1 MFVEWSSARFLGI
14 MSVIVQVT
22 AVWKSQKLDI
32 RIRRTPHRMGDEN
45 LMASLS
51 AVVERIKSERIIR
64 KLGPTRRGNFI
75 FHHCYPPPSPV
86 LSVPAAFFWKSA
98 KRRKDKAADFTKA
111 KLKLGK
117 GKQVASNAIDTSF
130 KARSIALPSQSITKD
145 RDDDTPTTRRRLTL
159 DELVAHTK
167 HYGAATRKDALA
179 GFRELFETHSH
190 IINESLTA
198 LFNTCVR
205 LIGDED
211 AGEQLIP
218 HAPTLLLFTSSAQTH
233 IFPEIRIDAI
243 KILDLLLIYIPEP
256 VISGWNQGGD
266 KHGSRVLEGYLGLLN
281 AGTKFGENDGPVR
294 ATSTASVVL
303 TATSKL
309 VVLRSFATFLRQ
321 ALSLT
326 SHINPRWYLASS
338 FDSPAS
344 YGAFD
349 QLFRLSSCQDQVFD
363 CREWRDECDDGDE
376 DFVLNEPRPSSM
388 LSMGGH
394 QYLPDVLNMSEDF
407 SGSHAPGNITFI
419 SNLARALQSTLV
431 STFLDYAPAVFS
443 PSSNPQEV
451 ELDLILAV
459 SDSVRSIYGEI
470 SHIPDAK
477 NSSLLENLTSILG
490 YMTPFFPFRPGGK
503 RDIKIEQAFQDLNL
517 VYCELS
523 SLLVLTSRDAG
534 SPLRSRQQRPSK
546 TNSTKLSMQND
557 IVCDYVLRELSG
569 SNVSSSQVARSLTSA
584 AYTSL
589 TPTMWSLINC
599 PSQSSS
605 AVFGAILEHGTVVSA
620 KSALKKPTVDFI
632 SRLILMNTDRHYRGH
647 FKIGQI
653 SQHAKLVDWI
663 EALPKTLWELG
674 NTDLALSETILRF
687 LLRLLQR
694 QPEVLHEKMS
704 RSLRSRFV
712 PYFVVEHPV
721 RGQIPGPFT
730 KLPHGST
737 TRRLA
742 LDVVATMQSASFTKD
757 KLCLS
762 VSIAVKDTME
772 GPYWTLVNL

>member
-1 MFVEWSSARFLGI
+1 M
-14 MSVIVQVT
+14 
-22 AVWKSQKLDI
+22 
-32 RIRRTPHRMGDEN
+32 P
-45 LMASLS
+45 
-51 AVVERIKSERIIR
+51 
-64 KLGPTRRGNFI
+64 
-75 FHHCYPPPSPV
+75 
-86 LSVPAAFFWKSA
+86 KSA

-130 KARSIALPSQSITKD
+130 KSRSIALPSQSITKD
-145 RDDDTPTTRRRLTL
+145 KDGDTPTTKRRLTF

-167 HYGAATRKDALA
+167 HYGTATRKDALA
-179 GFRELFETHSH
+179 GFRDLFETHPH
-190 IINESLTA
+190 IINELLTT
-198 LFNTCVR
+198 LFNSCVR
-205 LIGDED
+205 LIGDE
-211 AGEQLIP
+211 EQLIP

-243 KILDLLLIYIPEP
+243 KFLDLLLIYMPEP

-266 KHGSRVLEGYLGLLN
+266 KHGARILEGYLGLLN
-281 AGTKFGENDGPVR
+281 AGTRFGENDGPIR

-303 TATSKL
+303 TVASKL
-309 VVLRSFATFLRQ
+309 VVLRSLATFLRQ

-326 SHINPRWYLASS
+326 SHTDPRWYLTSS

-344 YGAFD
+344 YGAFE
-349 QLFRLSSCQDQVFD
+349 QLLRPSSTYQDQKFP
-363 CREWRDECDDGDE
+363 CRKWRDEFDDDTGDE
-376 DFVLNEPRPSSM
+376 DFVFNEPRPSS
-388 LSMGGH
+388 LSMGTH
-394 QYLPDVLNMSEDF
+394 QYLPDVLNTSEDL
-407 SGSHAPGNITFI
+407 SASHAPGNITFI

-443 PSSNPQEV
+443 PSSNPQEA

-459 SDSVRSIYGEI
+459 VDSVRSIYGGLSYI
-470 SHIPDAK
+470 QGTK
-477 NSSLLENLTSILG
+477 NSLLVENLTSILG

-517 VYCELS
+517 VYCELT

-546 TNSTKLSMQND
+546 TDNSKLSIQND

-569 SNVSSSQVARSLTSA
+569 GNEAPNQVPRSLTSA

-589 TPTMWSLINC
+589 TPTIWSLINT
-599 PSQSSS
+599 PSQSSNG
-605 AVFGAILEHGTVVSA
+605 VFGAVLEHGTIVSA

-632 SRLILMNTDRHYRGH
+632 SRLILMNTDRHYRGY

-653 SQHAKLVDWI
+653 SQHARLVDWI

-674 NTDLALSETILRF
+674 DTDLALSETILRF

-694 QPEVLHEKMS
+694 QPEVFHEKIS
-704 RSLRSRFV
+704 RSLRSRLV
-712 PYFVVEHPV
+712 PYFVVEHPI

-737 TRRLA
+737 ARRLA
-742 LDVVATMQSASFTKD
+742 LDVVTTMQSASFAED
-757 KLCLS
+757 KLWSS
-762 VSIAVKDTME
+762 VSMAVKDTTE
-772 GPYWTLVNL
+772 NSYWTLVNP

>member
-1 MFVEWSSARFLGI
+1 M
-14 MSVIVQVT
+14 
-22 AVWKSQKLDI
+22 
-32 RIRRTPHRMGDEN
+32 P
-45 LMASLS
+45 
-51 AVVERIKSERIIR
+51 
-64 KLGPTRRGNFI
+64 
-75 FHHCYPPPSPV
+75 
-86 LSVPAAFFWKSA
+86 KSA

-145 RDDDTPTTRRRLTL
+145 RDDDTPTTKRRLTF

-167 HYGAATRKDALA
+167 HYGVATRKDALA
-179 GFRELFETHSH
+179 GFRELFETHPY
-190 IINESLTA
+190 IINESLTT
-198 LFNTCVR
+198 LFNSCVR

-211 AGEQLIP
+211 TGVRKALLSFFTWLFPRIPKEQLIP

-243 KILDLLLIYIPEP
+243 KVLDLLLIYIPEP

-266 KHGSRVLEGYLGLLN
+266 KHGARVLEGYLGLLN
-281 AGTKFGENDGPVR
+281 AGTKFGENDGPIR

-303 TATSKL
+303 TAASKL
-309 VVLRSFATFLRQ
+309 VVLRSLATFLRQ

-326 SHINPRWYLASS
+326 SHSNPRWYLASS

-344 YGAFD
+344 YGAFE
-349 QLFRLSSCQDQVFD
+349 QLLRPSSAYQDQEFP
-363 CREWRDECDDGDE
+363 CRKWRDESDDTTGDE
-376 DFVLNEPRPSSM
+376 DFVLNEAKPSSS
-388 LSMGGH
+388 SMGGH
-394 QYLPDVLNMSEDF
+394 QYLPDVLNMSEDL
-407 SGSHAPGNITFI
+407 GSHAPGNITFI

-431 STFLDYAPAVFS
+431 STFLDYAPTVFS

-470 SHIPDAK
+470 SHIQDTK

-517 VYCELS
+517 VYCELT
-523 SLLVLTSRDAG
+523 SLLVLTSQDT
-534 SPLRSRQQRPSK
+534 RSRQQRPSK
-546 TNSTKLSMQND
+546 TDRSKLSIQND

-569 SNVSSSQVARSLTSA
+569 GNVQPNQVARSLTSA

-589 TPTMWSLINC
+589 TPTMWSLINT
-599 PSQSSS
+599 PSQSSNG
-605 AVFGAILEHGTVVSA
+605 VFGAVLEHGTVVSA
-620 KSALKKPTVDFI
+620 KSALKKPAVDFI

-653 SQHAKLVDWI
+653 SQHVQLVDWI
-663 EALPKTLWELG
+663 VSLPKTLWELG
-674 NTDLALSETILRF
+674 NTDPALSETILRF

-694 QPEVLHEKMS
+694 QPEVLHEKIS
-704 RSLRSRFV
+704 RSLRSRLV

-737 TRRLA
+737 VRRLA
-742 LDVVATMQSASFTKD
+742 LDVVATMQSASFTED
-757 KLCLS
+757 KLCMF
-762 VSIAVKDTME
+762 VSTAVKDTTE
-772 GPYWTLVNL
+772 DSYWTLVNL

>member
-1 MFVEWSSARFLGI
+1 M
-14 MSVIVQVT
+14 
-22 AVWKSQKLDI
+22 
-32 RIRRTPHRMGDEN
+32 P
-45 LMASLS
+45 
-51 AVVERIKSERIIR
+51 
-64 KLGPTRRGNFI
+64 
-75 FHHCYPPPSPV
+75 
-86 LSVPAAFFWKSA
+86 KSA

-145 RDDDTPTTRRRLTL
+145 RDDDTPTTKRRLTF

-167 HYGAATRKDALA
+167 HYGVATRKDALA
-179 GFRELFETHSH
+179 GFRELFETHPH
-190 IINESLTA
+190 IINESLTT
-198 LFNTCVR
+198 LFNSCVR

-211 AGEQLIP
+211 PGVRKALLSFFTWLFPRIPKEQLIP

-243 KILDLLLIYIPEP
+243 KVLDLLLMYIPEP
-256 VISGWNQGGD
+256 VISGWNQCGD
-266 KHGSRVLEGYLGLLN
+266 KHGARVLEGYLGLLN
-281 AGTKFGENDGPVR
+281 AGTKFGENDGPIR
-294 ATSTASVVL
+294 ATSTASAVL
-303 TATSKL
+303 TAASKL
-309 VVLRSFATFLRQ
+309 VILRSLATFLRQ

-326 SHINPRWYLASS
+326 SHSNPRWYLASS
-338 FDSPAS
+338 FESPAS
-344 YGAFD
+344 YGAFE
-349 QLFRLSSCQDQVFD
+349 QLLRPSSAYQDQELP
-363 CREWRDECDDGDE
+363 CRKWCDESDDTTGDE
-376 DFVLNEPRPSSM
+376 DFVLNEAGPSSS
-388 LSMGGH
+388 SMGGH
-394 QYLPDVLNMSEDF
+394 QYLPDVLNMSEDLD
-407 SGSHAPGNITFI
+407 SHAPGGITFI
-419 SNLARALQSTLV
+419 SSLARALQSTLV
-431 STFLDYAPAVFS
+431 STFLDYAPTVFS
-443 PSSNPQEV
+443 PGSNPQEV

-470 SHIPDAK
+470 SHIQDTK
-477 NSSLLENLTSILG
+477 NSSLLENLTSLLG

-517 VYCELS
+517 VYCELI
-523 SLLVLTSRDAG
+523 SLLVLTSQDT
-534 SPLRSRQQRPSK
+534 RSRQQRPNK
-546 TNSTKLSMQND
+546 TEKSKLSIQND

-569 SNVSSSQVARSLTSA
+569 GNVSSNQVARSLTSA

-589 TPTMWSLINC
+589 TPTMWSLINT
-599 PSQSSS
+599 PSQTSNG
-605 AVFGAILEHGTVVSA
+605 VFGAVLEHGTVVSA

-653 SQHAKLVDWI
+653 SQHVKLVDWI
-663 EALPKTLWELG
+663 ESLPKTLWELG

-694 QPEVLHEKMS
+694 QPEVLHEKIS
-704 RSLRSRFV
+704 GSLRSRLV

-737 TRRLA
+737 VRRLA
-742 LDVVATMQSASFTKD
+742 LDVVATMQS
-757 KLCLS
+757 
-762 VSIAVKDTME
+762 SIYDFVIPVLKSIRKYIVQQYNNFNKRRQAQEQGCKHSK
-772 GPYWTLVNL
+772 

>member
-1 MFVEWSSARFLGI
+1 M
-14 MSVIVQVT
+14 
-22 AVWKSQKLDI
+22 
-32 RIRRTPHRMGDEN
+32 P
-45 LMASLS
+45 
-51 AVVERIKSERIIR
+51 
-64 KLGPTRRGNFI
+64 
-75 FHHCYPPPSPV
+75 
-86 LSVPAAFFWKSA
+86 KSA

-145 RDDDTPTTRRRLTL
+145 RDDDTPTTKRRLTF

-167 HYGAATRKDALA
+167 HYGVATRKDALA
-179 GFRELFETHSH
+179 GFRELFETHPH
-190 IINESLTA
+190 IINESLTT
-198 LFNTCVR
+198 LCNSCVR

-211 AGEQLIP
+211 AGVRKALLSFFTWLFPRIPKEQLIP

-243 KILDLLLIYIPEP
+243 KVLDLLLIYIPEP

-266 KHGSRVLEGYLGLLN
+266 KHGARVLEGYLGLLN
-281 AGTKFGENDGPVR
+281 AGTKFGENDGPIR

-303 TATSKL
+303 TAASKL
-309 VVLRSFATFLRQ
+309 VVLRSLATFLRQ

-326 SHINPRWYLASS
+326 SHSNPRWYLASS

-344 YGAFD
+344 YGAFE
-349 QLFRLSSCQDQVFD
+349 QLLRPSSAYQDQEFP
-363 CREWRDECDDGDE
+363 CRKWRDESDDTTGDE
-376 DFVLNEPRPSSM
+376 DFVLNEARPSSS
-388 LSMGGH
+388 SMGSH
-394 QYLPDVLNMSEDF
+394 QYLPDVLSISEDL
-407 SGSHAPGNITFI
+407 GSHAPGNITFI

-431 STFLDYAPAVFS
+431 STFLDYAPTVFS
-443 PSSNPQEV
+443 PGSNPQEV

-470 SHIPDAK
+470 SHIQDIK

-517 VYCELS
+517 VYCELT
-523 SLLVLTSRDAG
+523 SLLVLTSQDT
-534 SPLRSRQQRPSK
+534 RSRQQRPSK
-546 TNSTKLSMQND
+546 TDRSKLSIQND
-557 IVCDYVLRELSG
+557 IVCDYVLRELSSG
-569 SNVSSSQVARSLTSA
+569 NVSSNQVARSLTSA

-589 TPTMWSLINC
+589 TPTMWSLINT
-599 PSQSSS
+599 PSQSSNG
-605 AVFGAILEHGTVVSA
+605 VFGAVLEHGTVVSA
-620 KSALKKPTVDFI
+620 KSALKKPAVDFI

-653 SQHAKLVDWI
+653 SQHVKLVDWI
-663 EALPKTLWELG
+663 VSLPKTLWELG
-674 NTDLALSETILRF
+674 NTDPALSETILRF

-694 QPEVLHEKMS
+694 QPEVLHEKIS
-704 RSLRSRFV
+704 RSLRSRLV

-730 KLPHGST
+730 KLPHGSAV
-737 TRRLA
+737 RRLA
-742 LDVVATMQSASFTKD
+742 LDVVATMQSASFTED
-757 KLCLS
+757 KLCLF
-762 VSIAVKDTME
+762 VSTAVKDTTE
-772 GPYWTLVNL
+772 DSYWTSVNL

>member
-1 MFVEWSSARFLGI
+1 M
-14 MSVIVQVT
+14 
-22 AVWKSQKLDI
+22 
-32 RIRRTPHRMGDEN
+32 P
-45 LMASLS
+45 
-51 AVVERIKSERIIR
+51 
-64 KLGPTRRGNFI
+64 
-75 FHHCYPPPSPV
+75 
-86 LSVPAAFFWKSA
+86 KSA

-145 RDDDTPTTRRRLTL
+145 RDDDTPTTKRRLTF

-167 HYGAATRKDALA
+167 HYGVATRKDALA
-179 GFRELFETHSH
+179 GFRELFETHPH
-190 IINESLTA
+190 IINESLTT
-198 LFNTCVR
+198 LFNSCVR
-205 LIGDED
+205 LIGDEGPGVRK
-211 AGEQLIP
+211 ALLSFFTWLFPRIPKEQLIP

-243 KILDLLLIYIPEP
+243 KVLDLLLIYIPEP

-266 KHGSRVLEGYLGLLN
+266 KHGARVLEGYLGLLN
-281 AGTKFGENDGPVR
+281 AGTKFGENDGPIR

-303 TATSKL
+303 TAASKL
-309 VVLRSFATFLRQ
+309 VVLRSLAIFLRQ

-326 SHINPRWYLASS
+326 SHSNPRWYLASS

-344 YGAFD
+344 YGAFE
-349 QLFRLSSCQDQVFD
+349 QLLPPSSAYQDQEFP
-363 CREWRDECDDGDE
+363 CRKWRDESDDTTGDE
-376 DFVLNEPRPSSM
+376 DFVLNEARPSSS
-388 LSMGGH
+388 SMGGH
-394 QYLPDVLNMSEDF
+394 QYLPDVLNMSEDL
-407 SGSHAPGNITFI
+407 GLHAPGNITFI

-431 STFLDYAPAVFS
+431 STFLDYAPTVFS

-470 SHIPDAK
+470 SHIQDTK

-517 VYCELS
+517 VYCELT
-523 SLLVLTSRDAG
+523 SLLVLTSQDT
-534 SPLRSRQQRPSK
+534 RSRQRRPNK
-546 TNSTKLSMQND
+546 TEKSKLSIQND

-569 SNVSSSQVARSLTSA
+569 GNVSSNQVARSLTSA

-589 TPTMWSLINC
+589 TPTMWSLINA
-599 PSQSSS
+599 PSQSSNG
-605 AVFGAILEHGTVVSA
+605 VFGAVLEHGTVVSA

-653 SQHAKLVDWI
+653 SQHVKLVDWI
-663 EALPKTLWELG
+663 ESLPKTLWELG

-694 QPEVLHEKMS
+694 QPEVLHEKIS
-704 RSLRSRFV
+704 RSLRSRLV

-737 TRRLA
+737 VRRLA
-742 LDVVATMQSASFTKD
+742 LDVVATMQSAGFTED
-757 KLCLS
+757 KLCS
-762 VSIAVKDTME
+762 FVSTAVKDTTE
-772 GPYWTLVNL
+772 DPYWTLVNL

>member
-1 MFVEWSSARFLGI
+1 MR
-14 MSVIVQVT
+14 Q
-22 AVWKSQKLDI
+22 
-32 RIRRTPHRMGDEN
+32 
-45 LMASLS
+45 
-51 AVVERIKSERIIR
+51 
-64 KLGPTRRGNFI
+64 PTM
-75 FHHCYPPPSPV
+75 P
-86 LSVPAAFFWKSA
+86 KSA

-145 RDDDTPTTRRRLTL
+145 RDDDTPTTKRRLTF

-167 HYGAATRKDALA
+167 HYGVATRKDALA
-179 GFRELFETHSH
+179 GFRELFETHPH
-190 IINESLTA
+190 IINESLTT
-198 LFNTCVR
+198 LFNSCVR

-211 AGEQLIP
+211 AGVRKALLSFFTWLFPRIPKEQLIP

-243 KILDLLLIYIPEP
+243 KVLDLLLIYIPEP

-266 KHGSRVLEGYLGLLN
+266 KHGARVLEGYLGLLN
-281 AGTKFGENDGPVR
+281 AGTKFGENDGPIR

-303 TATSKL
+303 TAASKL
-309 VVLRSFATFLRQ
+309 VVLRSLATFLRQ

-326 SHINPRWYLASS
+326 SHSNPRWYLASS

-344 YGAFD
+344 YGAFE
-349 QLFRLSSCQDQVFD
+349 QLLRTSSADQDQEFP
-363 CREWRDECDDGDE
+363 CRKWRDESDDTTGDE
-376 DFVLNEPRPSSM
+376 DFVLNEAGPMSS
-388 LSMGGH
+388 SMGGH
-394 QYLPDVLNMSEDF
+394 QYLPDVLNISEDL
-407 SGSHAPGNITFI
+407 GSHAPGNITFI

-431 STFLDYAPAVFS
+431 STFLDYAPTVLS

-470 SHIPDAK
+470 SHIQDTK

-517 VYCELS
+517 VYCELT
-523 SLLVLTSRDAG
+523 SLLVLTSQDT
-534 SPLRSRQQRPSK
+534 RSRQQQPRK
-546 TNSTKLSMQND
+546 TDRSKLSIQND

-569 SNVSSSQVARSLTSA
+569 GNVSSNQVARSLTSA

-589 TPTMWSLINC
+589 TPTMWSLINT
-599 PSQSSS
+599 PSQSSNG
-605 AVFGAILEHGTVVSA
+605 VFGAVLEHGTVVSA

-653 SQHAKLVDWI
+653 SQHVKLVDWI
-663 EALPKTLWELG
+663 ESLPKTLWELG

-694 QPEVLHEKMS
+694 QSEVLHEKIS
-704 RSLRSRFV
+704 RSLRSRLV

-737 TRRLA
+737 VRRLA
-742 LDVVATMQSASFTKD
+742 LDVVATMQSASFTED
-757 KLCLS
+757 KLCS
-762 VSIAVKDTME
+762 FVSTAVKDTTE
-772 GPYWTLVNL
+772 GSYWTLVNL

>member
-1 MFVEWSSARFLGI
+1 M
-14 MSVIVQVT
+14 
-22 AVWKSQKLDI
+22 
-32 RIRRTPHRMGDEN
+32 P
-45 LMASLS
+45 
-51 AVVERIKSERIIR
+51 
-64 KLGPTRRGNFI
+64 
-75 FHHCYPPPSPV
+75 
-86 LSVPAAFFWKSA
+86 KSA

-145 RDDDTPTTRRRLTL
+145 RDDDTPTTKRRLTF

-167 HYGAATRKDALA
+167 HYGVATRKDALA
-179 GFRELFETHSH
+179 GFRELFETHPH
-190 IINESLTA
+190 IINESLTT
-198 LFNTCVR
+198 LFNSCVR
-205 LIGDED
+205 LIGDE
-211 AGEQLIP
+211 EQLIP

-243 KILDLLLIYIPEP
+243 KVLDLLLIYIPEP

-266 KHGSRVLEGYLGLLN
+266 KHGARVLEGYLGLLN
-281 AGTKFGENDGPVR
+281 AGTKFGENDGPIR

-303 TATSKL
+303 TAASKL
-309 VVLRSFATFLRQ
+309 VVLRSLATFLRQ

-326 SHINPRWYLASS
+326 SHSNPRWYLASS

-344 YGAFD
+344 YGAFE
-349 QLFRLSSCQDQVFD
+349 QLLRTSSADQDQEFP
-363 CREWRDECDDGDE
+363 CRKWRDESDDTTGDE
-376 DFVLNEPRPSSM
+376 DFVLNEAGPMSS
-388 LSMGGH
+388 SMGGH
-394 QYLPDVLNMSEDF
+394 QYLPDVLNISEDL
-407 SGSHAPGNITFI
+407 GSHPPGNITFI

-431 STFLDYAPAVFS
+431 STFLDYAPTVFS

-470 SHIPDAK
+470 SHIQDTK

-517 VYCELS
+517 VYCELT
-523 SLLVLTSRDAG
+523 SLLVLTSQDT
-534 SPLRSRQQRPSK
+534 RSRQQQPRK
-546 TNSTKLSMQND
+546 TDRSKLSIQND

-569 SNVSSSQVARSLTSA
+569 GNVSSNQVARSLTSA

-589 TPTMWSLINC
+589 TPTMWSLINT
-599 PSQSSS
+599 PSQSSNG
-605 AVFGAILEHGTVVSA
+605 VFGAVLEHGTVVSA
-620 KSALKKPTVDFI
+620 KSALKKPTVDFM

-653 SQHAKLVDWI
+653 SQHVKLVDWI
-663 EALPKTLWELG
+663 ESLPKTLWELG
-674 NTDLALSETILRF
+674 NTDLALSETVLRF

-694 QPEVLHEKMS
+694 QPEVLHEKIS
-704 RSLRSRFV
+704 RSLRSRLV

-721 RGQIPGPFT
+721 RGQILGPFT

-737 TRRLA
+737 VRRLA
-742 LDVVATMQSASFTKD
+742 LDVVATMQSTSFTED
-757 KLCLS
+757 KLCSFSIYDS
-762 VSIAVKDTME
+762 VIRVFTSIRKYIVQQYNNSSKRRQAQEQGRKHSK
-772 GPYWTLVNL
+772 

>member
-1 MFVEWSSARFLGI
+1 M
-14 MSVIVQVT
+14 
-22 AVWKSQKLDI
+22 
-32 RIRRTPHRMGDEN
+32 P
-45 LMASLS
+45 
-51 AVVERIKSERIIR
+51 
-64 KLGPTRRGNFI
+64 
-75 FHHCYPPPSPV
+75 
-86 LSVPAAFFWKSA
+86 KSA

-130 KARSIALPSQSITKD
+130 KARSIALPSQSITRD
-145 RDDDTPTTRRRLTL
+145 RDDDTPTTKRRLTF

-167 HYGAATRKDALA
+167 HYGVATRKDALA
-179 GFRELFETHSH
+179 GFRELFETYPH
-190 IINESLTA
+190 IINESLTT
-198 LFNTCVR
+198 LFNSCVR

-211 AGEQLIP
+211 PGVRKALISFFTWLFPRIPKEQLIP

-243 KILDLLLIYIPEP
+243 KVLDLLLMYIPDP

-266 KHGSRVLEGYLGLLN
+266 KHGARVLEGYLGLLN
-281 AGTKFGENDGPVR
+281 AGTKFGENDGPIR
-294 ATSTASVVL
+294 ATSTASAVL
-303 TATSKL
+303 TAASKL
-309 VVLRSFATFLRQ
+309 VVLRSLATFLRQ
-321 ALSLT
+321 AFSLT
-326 SHINPRWYLASS
+326 SHNNPRWYLASS

-344 YGAFD
+344 YGTFEQLLRPSAYED
-349 QLFRLSSCQDQVFD
+349 QELP
-363 CREWRDECDDGDE
+363 CRKWCEDSDDTNGDE
-376 DFVLNEPRPSSM
+376 DFVLNEAGPSSS
-388 LSMGGH
+388 SMGGH
-394 QYLPDVLNMSEDF
+394 QYLPDVLNMSEDL
-407 SGSHAPGNITFI
+407 GSHAPGNITFI

-431 STFLDYAPAVFS
+431 STFLDYAPTVFS
-443 PSSNPQEV
+443 PGSNPQEV

-470 SHIPDAK
+470 SHIQDTK

-490 YMTPFFPFRPGGK
+490 YMSPFFPFRPGGK

-517 VYCELS
+517 VYCELT
-523 SLLVLTSRDAG
+523 SLLVLTSQDT
-534 SPLRSRQQRPSK
+534 RSRQQRPNK
-546 TNSTKLSMQND
+546 TDKSKLSIQND

-569 SNVSSSQVARSLTSA
+569 GNVSSNQVARSLTSA

-589 TPTMWSLINC
+589 TPTMWSLINT
-599 PSQSSS
+599 PSQTSNG
-605 AVFGAILEHGTVVSA
+605 VFGAVLEHGIVVSA

-653 SQHAKLVDWI
+653 SQHVKLVDWI
-663 EALPKTLWELG
+663 ESLPKTLWELG
-674 NTDLALSETILRF
+674 NSDLALSETILRF

-694 QPEVLHEKMS
+694 QPEVLHEKIN
-704 RSLRSRFV
+704 RSLRSRLV

-737 TRRLA
+737 VRRLA
-742 LDVVATMQSASFTKD
+742 LDVVATMQSVSLTED
-757 KLCLS
+757 KLCTF
-762 VSIAVKDTME
+762 VSTAVKDTTE
-772 GPYWTLVNL
+772 DSYWSLVNL

>member
-1 MFVEWSSARFLGI
+1 M
-14 MSVIVQVT
+14 
-22 AVWKSQKLDI
+22 
-32 RIRRTPHRMGDEN
+32 P
-45 LMASLS
+45 
-51 AVVERIKSERIIR
+51 
-64 KLGPTRRGNFI
+64 
-75 FHHCYPPPSPV
+75 
-86 LSVPAAFFWKSA
+86 KSA

-145 RDDDTPTTRRRLTL
+145 RDDDTPTTKRRLTF

-167 HYGAATRKDALA
+167 HYGVATRKDALA
-179 GFRELFETHSH
+179 GFRELFETHPH
-190 IINESLTA
+190 IINESLTT
-198 LFNTCVR
+198 LFNSCVR

-211 AGEQLIP
+211 AGVRKALLSFFTWLFPRIPKEQLIP

-243 KILDLLLIYIPEP
+243 KILDLLLICIPEP

-266 KHGSRVLEGYLGLLN
+266 KHGARVLEGYLGLLS
-281 AGTKFGENDGPVR
+281 AGTKFGENDGPIR

-303 TATSKL
+303 TAASKL
-309 VVLRSFATFLRQ
+309 VVLRSLAIFLRQ

-326 SHINPRWYLASS
+326 SHSNPRWYLASS

-344 YGAFD
+344 YGAFE
-349 QLFRLSSCQDQVFD
+349 QLLQPSSADQDQEFP
-363 CREWRDECDDGDE
+363 CRKWRDESDDTTGDE
-376 DFVLNEPRPSSM
+376 DFVLNEAGPMSS
-388 LSMGGH
+388 SMGGH
-394 QYLPDVLNMSEDF
+394 QYLPDVLNISEDL
-407 SGSHAPGNITFI
+407 GSHAPGNITFI

-431 STFLDYAPAVFS
+431 STFLDYAPTVFS

-470 SHIPDAK
+470 SHIQDTK

-517 VYCELS
+517 VYCELT
-523 SLLVLTSRDAG
+523 SLLVLTSQDT
-534 SPLRSRQQRPSK
+534 RSRQQRPSK
-546 TNSTKLSMQND
+546 TDRSKLSIQND

-569 SNVSSSQVARSLTSA
+569 GNVSSNQVARSLTSA

-589 TPTMWSLINC
+589 TPTMWSLINT
-599 PSQSSS
+599 PSQSSNG
-605 AVFGAILEHGTVVSA
+605 VFGAVLEHGTVVSA

-632 SRLILMNTDRHYRGH
+632 SRLILMNTDRHYGGH

-653 SQHAKLVDWI
+653 SQHVKLVDWI
-663 EALPKTLWELG
+663 ESLPKTLWELG
-674 NTDLALSETILRF
+674 NTDLALSEVRF
-687 LLRLLQR
+687 L
-694 QPEVLHEKMS
+694 
-704 RSLRSRFV
+704 
-712 PYFVVEHPV
+712 
-721 RGQIPGPFT
+721 
-730 KLPHGST
+730 
-737 TRRLA
+737 
-742 LDVVATMQSASFTKD
+742 
-757 KLCLS
+757 
-762 VSIAVKDTME
+762 AV
-772 GPYWTLVNL
+772 

>member
-1 MFVEWSSARFLGI
+1 M
-14 MSVIVQVT
+14 
-22 AVWKSQKLDI
+22 
-32 RIRRTPHRMGDEN
+32 P
-45 LMASLS
+45 
-51 AVVERIKSERIIR
+51 
-64 KLGPTRRGNFI
+64 
-75 FHHCYPPPSPV
+75 
-86 LSVPAAFFWKSA
+86 KSA

-117 GKQVASNAIDTSF
+117 GKQVAGNAIDTSF

-145 RDDDTPTTRRRLTL
+145 KDNYTPTTKRRLTF

-179 GFRELFETHSH
+179 GFRELFETYPH
-190 IINESLTA
+190 IINESLTT
-198 LFNTCVR
+198 LFNSCVR

-211 AGEQLIP
+211 AGVRKALLSFFTWLFPRIPKEQLIP

-243 KILDLLLIYIPEP
+243 KFLDLLLIYIPEP
-256 VISGWNQGGD
+256 VTSGWNQGGD
-266 KHGSRVLEGYLGLLN
+266 KHGARVLEGYLGLLN
-281 AGTKFGENDGPVR
+281 AGTKFGENDGPIR

-303 TATSKL
+303 TAASKL
-309 VVLRSFATFLRQ
+309 VVLRSLATFLRQ

-326 SHINPRWYLASS
+326 SRSDPRWYFASS

-344 YGAFD
+344 YGAFE
-349 QLFRLSSCQDQVFD
+349 QLLRPSSTYQDQEFP
-363 CREWRDECDDGDE
+363 CRRWRDESDDNTGDE
-376 DFVLNEPRPSSM
+376 DFVLNEPRPSSS
-388 LSMGGH
+388 SMGAH
-394 QYLPDVLNMSEDF
+394 QYLPDVLNMSEDL
-407 SGSHAPGNITFI
+407 SASHAPGNIAFI

-443 PSSNPQEV
+443 PSSNPPEV

-470 SHIPDAK
+470 SHIQDTK

-517 VYCELS
+517 VYCELT

-546 TNSTKLSMQND
+546 TDNSKLSIQND

-569 SNVSSSQVARSLTSA
+569 GNVSPNQVPRSLTSA

-589 TPTMWSLINC
+589 TPTMWSLINT
-599 PSQSSS
+599 PSQSSNG
-605 AVFGAILEHGTVVSA
+605 VFGAVLEHGTVVSA

-632 SRLILMNTDRHYRGH
+632 SRLILMNTDRYYRGH

-653 SQHAKLVDWI
+653 SQHSKLVDWI

-694 QPEVLHEKMS
+694 QPEVLHEKIS
-704 RSLRSRFV
+704 RSLRSRLV
-712 PYFVVEHPV
+712 PFFVVEHPV
-721 RGQIPGPFT
+721 RGEIPGPFT

-737 TRRLA
+737 ARRLA
-742 LDVVATMQSASFTKD
+742 LDVVATMQSMSFTDD
-757 KLCLS
+757 KLYSS
-762 VSIAVKDTME
+762 VSIAVKDTTDDT
-772 GPYWTLVNL
+772 YWTLINL